1 MKYVMSDIHGDFKNF
16 YQMLVKI
23 NFSQWD
29 ELYVLGD
36 ILDKGKENL
45 CLYSFIRD
53 TDNIFLI
60 KGNHEYL
67 CERYLDHQIS
77 EEFWEI
83 CGGLHTRQEVDRS
96 SEEEKK
102 ELYQY
107 LKDLPVYLVIE
118 ANGTEYFLTH
128 SGYHAD
134 NYVRDEAG
142 VIDIQASV
150 EKAVCWD
157 MEQYL
162 FSDDIHYIPSRVQFD
177 KKIIVGHYPTL
188 LIPEYHRAKIY
199 HSKNYI
205 DIDTGNERREEGGK
219 LSCLRLD
226 DGKEF
231 YV

>member
-1 MKYVMSDIHGDFKNF
+1 MKYVMSDVHGDFKNF

-23 NFSQWD
+23 NFSVED
-29 ELYVLGD
+29 ELYILGD
-36 ILDKGKENL
+36 IFDKGKENL

-67 CERYLDHQIS
+67 CERYLNQQIS
-77 EEFWEI
+77 EDFWEV
-83 CGGLHTRQEVDRS
+83 CGGLYTRQEVDRS
-96 SEEEKK
+96 TEEEK
-102 ELYQY
+102 ERLYRF
-107 LKDLPVYLVIE
+107 LRDLPVYLMIQV
-118 ANGTEYFLTH
+118 NGAEYFLTH

-134 NYVRDEAG
+134 NYVRSETG
-142 VIDIQASV
+142 VIDIRASV
-150 EKAVCWD
+150 EKAAGWN
-157 MEQYL
+157 MEEYL

-177 KKIIVGHYPTL
+177 KRIIVGHYPTL
-188 LIPEYHRAKIY
+188 LIQEHHRAQIY
-199 HSKNYI
+199 YGKNYI
-205 DIDTGNERREEGGK
+205 DIDTGNECREKGGR